1 MVLPATIADIRERWP
16 TATASL
22 VSQRPVNDNRF
33 RHYPPP
39 SRRPLA
45 GELLRFCAVIGMG
58 LMVTWLVA
66 TVIQFG
72 DSRPRR

>member
-1 MVLPATIADIRERWP
+1 MVLPATVTDIRERWP

-22 VSQRPVNDNRF
+22 ASQAVNDNPR

-39 SRRPLA
+39 SPRPLA
-45 GELLRFCAVIGMG
+45 RELLQFCAVISMG

-72 DSRPRR
+72 A